1 MPEVSACY
9 LVSRLISAK
18 MTSASWII
26 VHGLQN
32 LLLHL
37 LISYPLPLSFCIL
50 LLFTITLDVEEDA
63 IFKKD
68 FIWEL
73 PDGSFPSIRTSLRVS
88 FCFVAQILK
97 DFVVRNWISL
107 RHHSIV
113 IYTILQVKWQR
124 IKYFDT
130 LKLLPA
136 IAEHF
141 RGPERLRGRATVP
154 GGTIPLADTFRGNK
168 YASGFVPPEQWRGGT
183 NPLWHRY
190 AMRYAVTWMDVVWRA
205 SPFTGPPD

>member
-1 MPEVSACY
+1 MFIYRVGASGFISRQSA
-9 LVSRLISAK
+9 LIAWHN
-18 MTSASWII
+18 A
-26 VHGLQN
+26 
-32 LLLHL
+32 
-37 LISYPLPLSFCIL
+37 F
-50 LLFTITLDVEEDA
+50 
-63 IFKKD
+63 
-68 FIWEL
+68 
-73 PDGSFPSIRTSLRVS
+73 
-88 FCFVAQILK
+88 K

-183 NPLWHRY
+183 NPL
-190 AMRYAVTWMDVVWRA
+190 
-205 SPFTGPPD
+205 